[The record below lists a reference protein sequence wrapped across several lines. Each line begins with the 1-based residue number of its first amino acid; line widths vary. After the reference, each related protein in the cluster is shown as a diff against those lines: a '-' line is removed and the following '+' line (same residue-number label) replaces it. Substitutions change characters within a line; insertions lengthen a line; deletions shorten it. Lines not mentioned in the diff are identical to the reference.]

1 MISRRT
7 FIKSTA
13 VVAGSGAMAQC
24 LSTLIGCAPSART
37 ITVPAVNNKIVLM
50 LSELPELADPGSYVK
65 IMVHQH
71 PHPIYIF
78 SIQNEYVAILSTC
91 THNGCEVRKLR
102 GGFECPCH
110 SSEYDLWGNVK
121 GGPAP
126 APLERFNVERVG
138 DRLEFFLEGTT

>member
-13 VVAGSGAMAQC
+13 VVAGTGILAQY
-24 LSTLIGCAPSART
+24 LSAAGGCAPAART
-37 ITVPAVNNKIVLM
+37 VTVPTVNNKIVLM
-50 LSELPELADPGSYVK
+50 LSELPELADPASYVK
-65 IMVHQH
+65 VMVNQY
-71 PHPIYIF
+71 PHPIYLFRIHD
-78 SIQNEYVAILSTC
+78 EYIAVLSTC

-110 SSEYDLWGNVK
+110 GSEYDLWGNVQ

-126 APLERFNVERVG
+126 EPLERFNVERVG